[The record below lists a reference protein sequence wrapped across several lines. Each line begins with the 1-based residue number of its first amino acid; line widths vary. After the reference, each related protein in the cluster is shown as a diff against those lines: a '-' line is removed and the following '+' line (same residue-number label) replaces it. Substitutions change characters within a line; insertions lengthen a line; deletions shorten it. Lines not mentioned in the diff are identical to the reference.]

1 MKTSKKLPKN
11 EKKLQEI
18 QEIMDLRWK
27 DEELFIEKYS
37 KFLLRNHEN

>member
-11 EKKLQEI
+11 EKNEKVIQEI

-37 KFLLRNHEN
+37 KFLKEN